1 MSRIAFSLLLTAIFL
16 LFPIKGEVQAQ
27 TSYNPYEVRNV
38 AVDVTDTSSVKAR
51 DRAFIEAQNKAFA
64 QLSSRMGYG
73 DRPSPSQDMIA
84 SMVQDFEIEKE
95 QLSTKRYLGSFTIRF
110 RPSAINGYF
119 GQNVARSPEA
129 ASENEGVKSSKLLI
143 LPFTVD
149 ASGPFLWNKE
159 RNYLWQALMKNPT
172 LPATGMILPQGNISD
187 QTDVWE
193 KNPNL
198 LSMSSIRKIR
208 ERYGMD
214 EVVVVDI
221 RSGGKANPDTSFL
234 DMYRTDLGR
243 VELVKTIPVSN
254 AFASTE
260 GTIYTKGAQMI
271 VDALGGQ
278 WKPVNY
284 QNRNVQ
290 QQNDAVTVDR
300 QQDTKIEDPVAAT
313 GNTPPPYQQTYQNPS
328 VPHTI
333 PSFSMTGATRIRA
346 VYNSIPEWSML
357 QSFLKNSSS
366 VDQYKIV
373 SVKVHEAELD
383 VLYKDWAFF
392 QSELLAKGYKIQP
405 LGNGSYRIY
414 R

>member
-16 LFPIKGEVQAQ
+16 MLPIKGGAQAQ

-51 DRAFIEAQNKAFA
+51 DKAFIEAQNKAFA

-119 GQNVARSPEA
+119 GQNIARSPEA
-129 ASENEGVKSSKLLI
+129 ALENEGVKSSKLLI

-149 ASGPFLWNKE
+149 ASGTSLWNKE

-243 VELVKTIPVSN
+243 VELVKTIPISN
-254 AFASTE
+254 ASASTE
-260 GTIYTKGAQMI
+260 GTIYTRGAQMI

-278 WKPVNY
+278 WKPVDY

-290 QQNDAVTVDR
+290 QQNDAIDVDR
-300 QQDTKIEDPVAAT
+300 QPEDKIENPATTT
-313 GNTPPPYQQTYQNPS
+313 GNTTSPYQQTYQNPS
-328 VPHTI
+328 VPPTT

-383 VLYKDWAFF
+383 VSYKDWAAF
-392 QSELLAKGYKIQP
+392 QSELFAKGYKIQP